1 MYNITYNNSFAYVW
15 GLRLQ
20 IVDDPYIW
28 VNAGNNSS
36 LFLCLLIIEVRKTH
50 ERGNS
55 AHHDVRSNLVVLLAL
70 ISGCELWRLECAG
83 CGIWPYCDYQ
93 THLNCSFCHKY
104 LIDIPIFID
113 QMQWCTNCK
122 ESSFMTH
129 NFANDKWISDT
140 FSSLHLLVDAMR
152 CKHFIDCEII
162 KLCYAGTM

>member
-1 MYNITYNNSFAYVW
+1 MREEDGVWAGLGWAGLGWAGHIHAVTLVLTLAQPSRPKPGRHSFRCIIICISVWQSTYNNVQHNTQQLLCIYVW
-15 GLRLQ
+15 GLCLQ

-36 LFLCLLIIEVRKTH
+36 LFLCLLMIEARKTH

-104 LIDIPIFID
+104 L
-113 QMQWCTNCK
+113 
-122 ESSFMTH
+122 
-129 NFANDKWISDT
+129 SDY
-140 FSSLHLLVDAMR
+140 F
-152 CKHFIDCEII
+152 
-162 KLCYAGTM
+162 

>member
-36 LFLCLLIIEVRKTH
+36 LFLCLLIIEARKTH

-70 ISGCELWRLECAG
+70 ISGCELCRLERAG
-83 CGIWPYCDYQ
+83 CGIWPIVIIRPILTVPFATNISVIIFSVYIYFHRSNAVMYQ
-93 THLNCSFCHKY
+93 LQRILIYDTQFC
-104 LIDIPIFID
+104 
-113 QMQWCTNCK
+113 
-122 ESSFMTH
+122 
-129 NFANDKWISDT
+129 KWQINIWHVF
-140 FSSLHLLVDAMR
+140 FSASLGGCHEV
-152 CKHFIDCEII
+152 
-162 KLCYAGTM
+162 